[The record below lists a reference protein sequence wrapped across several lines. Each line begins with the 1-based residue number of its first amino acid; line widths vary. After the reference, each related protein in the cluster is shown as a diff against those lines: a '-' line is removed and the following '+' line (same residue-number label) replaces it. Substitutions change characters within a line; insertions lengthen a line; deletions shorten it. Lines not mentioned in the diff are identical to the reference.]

1 MPLMNESVRGMTQ
14 LVVFVFEKKNDM
26 TKSIEKRKVNQLKT
40 KPFKTSSQKIKIF
53 FYLFIMINIQENDC

>member
-14 LVVFVFEKKNDM
+14 LVVFVFEKKKNM

-40 KPFKTSSQKIKIF
+40 KPFKTSSQKINIF
-53 FYLFIMINIQENDC
+53 FLFIMINIQENDC